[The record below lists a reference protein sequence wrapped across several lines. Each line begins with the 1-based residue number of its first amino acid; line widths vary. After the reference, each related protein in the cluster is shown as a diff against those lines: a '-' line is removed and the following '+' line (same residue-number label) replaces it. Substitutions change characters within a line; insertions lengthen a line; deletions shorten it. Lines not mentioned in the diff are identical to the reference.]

1 MGGRTLIQYIR
12 NQNKSDVVK
21 MLSRNV
27 DDSNEASLVAK
38 AIIEDVK
45 ARGDIAVNAY
55 TKKFDGAT
63 IDDLQV
69 SQSEID
75 EAMQVVSVDLKEALQ
90 EAANNIRKYHEQQG
104 SNSYF
109 INEKDYRLGQIV
121 KPIANVGMYVPGGR
135 AAYPSTVLM
144 TAIPAKIA
152 GVKELVMIT
161 PPKADG
167 TIQPSLLVAAA
178 FAGVDKIYKV
188 GGAQGIAALTYGTE
202 TISKVAKIVGPG
214 NSYVAAAKKIVSSVV
229 GIDMVAGPS
238 EIAIIADKEANPA
251 FIAADL
257 MSQAEHDEDAAAILL
272 TDSEALAEAVKM
284 ELAKQ
289 VEQLSRKSIILEAL
303 SKNGAIVITNSIDE
317 AIDITNELAPEHL
330 EILTTNAVDVYGRIE
345 SAGAIFIG
353 EYSPEPVG
361 DYFAGPNHT
370 LPTNG
375 TAKFASPLS
384 VTDFQKKTSLVYYSK
399 EALEMRKDAIEL
411 IAEEEGLTA
420 HANAIS
426 IRFKR

>member
-1 MGGRTLIQYIR
+1 MIQYIR

>member
-1 MGGRTLIQYIR
+1 
-12 NQNKSDVVK
+12 